1 MKIRYISLHIE
12 HPLYSGFPDEAFNLK
27 FNKNARFICNYLSK
41 AVRKLNLETDGTYK
55 MISVH
60 PHAIQNSSKMYYVD
74 YALSNAIYVSSKEM
88 ERYTQMINL
97 TERYE
102 FYLSLLER
110 GYMQAVTF
118 KKEVPVEALL
128 SLHQQFRDGGY
139 KNEWLFKKKQ
149 IRDFGIYIYLN
160 CYFTSF
166 DFRLELEAYSLKTK
180 ELVSKGVVMQTPPN
194 EVCFDYKFKQI
205 TLEDNKLVILDFL
218 GHPRYEMDLHKLSKG
233 NFNVKYLD
241 INDIK
246 DIEPDQKKIQSI
258 TW

>member
-1 MKIRYISLHIE
+1 MKIRYISLCIE

-41 AVRKLNLETDGTYK
+41 TVRKLNMETDGTYK

-60 PHAIQNSSKMYYVD
+60 PHAIQNSSKMYYSD
-74 YALSNAIYVSSKEM
+74 YVFSNAIYLSSKEM
-88 ERYTQMINL
+88 EQYTQMVNL

-110 GYMQAVTF
+110 GYIQAATF
-118 KKEVPVEALL
+118 KEEVSVDALL

-180 ELVSKGVVMQTPPN
+180 ELVTKGIVIRTPPN
-194 EVCFDYKFKQI
+194 EVCYDYKFKQI
-205 TLEDNKLVILDFL
+205 ALEDDKLVILDFL
-218 GHPRYEMDLHKLSKG
+218 GHPRYEMDLHKLSDG
-233 NFNVKYLD
+233 IFNVKYLND
-241 INDIK
+241 KDIK
-246 DIEPDQKKIQSI
+246 DIELDQQKIQSI

>member
-1 MKIRYISLHIE
+1 MKIRYISLCIE

-41 AVRKLNLETDGTYK
+41 TVRKLNMETDGTYK

-60 PHAIQNSSKMYYVD
+60 PHAIQNSSKMYYSD
-74 YALSNAIYVSSKEM
+74 YVFSNAIYLSSKEM
-88 ERYTQMINL
+88 EQYTQMVNL

-110 GYMQAVTF
+110 GYRQAATF
-118 KKEVPVEALL
+118 KEEVSVDALL

-180 ELVSKGVVMQTPPN
+180 ELVTKGIVIRTPPN
-194 EVCFDYKFKQI
+194 EVCYDYKFKQI
-205 TLEDNKLVILDFL
+205 ALEDDKLVILDFL
-218 GHPRYEMDLHKLSKG
+218 GHPRYEMDLHKLSDG
-233 NFNVKYLD
+233 IFNVKYLND
-241 INDIK
+241 KDIK
-246 DIEPDQKKIQSI
+246 DIELDQQKIQSI

>member
-12 HPLYSGFPDEAFNLK
+12 HPLYSGFSDEDFNIK
-27 FNKNARFICNYLSK
+27 FNNNARFICNYLSK

-55 MISVH
+55 MISVN
-60 PHAIQNSSKMYYVD
+60 PHANQCYSKIDVEYV
-74 YALSNAIYVSSKEM
+74 LSNNIYVSPKDM
-88 ERYTQMINL
+88 ERYKQMENL

-110 GYMQAVTF
+110 GYMQAATF
-118 KKEVPVEALL
+118 KEGIPVESLL

-139 KNEWLFKKKQ
+139 KNEWLFKKKPV
-149 IRDFGIYIYLN
+149 RDFGICIYLK

-166 DFRLELEAYSLKTK
+166 DFRLELEVYGLKTK
-180 ELVSKGVVMQTPPN
+180 ELVTKGIVIQTPPN

-205 TLEDNKLVILDFL
+205 SIENDKLLILDFL
-218 GHPRYEMDLHKLSKG
+218 NHPRYEIGLRDLSNG
-233 NFNVKYLD
+233 IFNVRYLKED
-241 INDIK
+241 DIK
-246 DIEPDQKKIQSI
+246 DIEGDLKKIQTI

>member
-1 MKIRYISLHIE
+1 MKIRYISLCIE
-12 HPLYSGFPDEAFNLK
+12 HPLYSGFSDEAFNLK

-41 AVRKLNLETDGTYK
+41 AVRKLNMETDGTYK

-60 PHAIQNSSKMYYVD
+60 PHVIQNSSKMYYSD
-74 YALSNAIYVSSKEM
+74 YALSNTIYVSSKEM
-88 ERYTQMINL
+88 EQYTQMVNL

-110 GYMQAVTF
+110 GYIQAATF
-118 KKEVPVEALL
+118 KEEVPVDTLL
-128 SLHQQFRDGGY
+128 SLHQQFRDGEY

-166 DFRLELEAYSLKTK
+166 EFRLELEAYSLKTK
-180 ELVSKGVVMQTPPN
+180 ELVTKGVVIRTPPN
-194 EVCFDYKFKQI
+194 EVCYDHKFKQI
-205 TLEDNKLVILDFL
+205 TLQDDKLVILDFL
-218 GHPRYEMDLHKLSKG
+218 EHPRYEMDLHKLSDG
-233 NFNVKYLD
+233 IFNVKYLD
-241 INDIK
+241 DKDIK
-246 DIEPDQKKIQSI
+246 DVERDQQKIQSI